1 MLDAIILAGGDPAR
15 DAELLSHAGS
25 DAPCKALIE
34 LGGRTFLERIADAL
48 LSSGRIRRIAVA
60 GLEAELAPELGP
72 NVVFLPDAGSM
83 LNNGQAGLDYFYS
96 TGEISER
103 LVVSSADVP
112 LITPELVRDIL
123 DTILQYDVDF
133 CYNIVEQET
142 MEEAF
147 PGSGRTFVSI
157 EGKRYAGGDLNL
169 IRPTILGDNRA
180 KIEEIIG
187 ERKTFWKQVRA
198 VGLGTLFLLLIG
210 QLTIARAE
218 RQVGKALG
226 FTAKAIVCPH
236 AEVAM
241 DVDKPHHLDVV
252 RAAWAERRQREE
264 MG

>member
-15 DAELLSHAGS
+15 DAELLAYAGD

-34 LGGRTFLERIADAL
+34 LGGRTFLEGIADAL
-48 LSSGRIRRIAVA
+48 LSSGRIRRIVVT
-60 GLEAELAPELGP
+60 GLEATLAPDLGS
-72 NVVFLPDAGSM
+72 NVAFVPDAGSM
-83 LNNGQAGLDYFYS
+83 LNNGQAGLDYFHD

-103 LVVSSADVP
+103 IVVSSADIP
-112 LITPELVRDIL
+112 LITPKIVRGLL
-123 DTILQYDVDF
+123 DTDLQHDVGL

-142 MEEAF
+142 MEKAF
-147 PGSGRTFVSI
+147 PGSGRTFVPI
-157 EGKRYAGGDLNL
+157 EGRRFAGGDLNL
-169 IRPTILGDNRA
+169 IRPTVLGDSRD
-180 KIEEIIG
+180 KVEEIIG

-198 VGLGTLFLLLIG
+198 VGLSTLLLLLIG

-226 FTAKAIVCPH
+226 FTAKAIVCPQ

-252 RAAWAERRQREE
+252 RAAWTERQREE
-264 MG
+264 AV

>member
-15 DAELLSHAGS
+15 DAELLAHADGN
-25 DAPCKALIE
+25 APRKALIR
-34 LGGRTFLERIADAL
+34 LGDKTFIERVASAL
-48 LSSGRIRRIAVA
+48 LASGYVRRIVVA
-60 GLEAELAPELGP
+60 GLQADQAPDLGP
-72 NVVFLPDAGSM
+72 NVAFLPDAGSM
-83 LNNGQAGLDYFYS
+83 LNNGQAGLDFFHD

-103 LVVSSADVP
+103 IVVASADIP
-112 LITPELVRDIL
+112 LITPQIVRDL
-123 DTILQYDVDF
+123 VDTDLQHDVDF

-142 MEEAF
+142 MEGAF
-147 PGSGRTFVSI
+147 PGSGRTFVPI
-157 EGKRYAGGDLNL
+157 EGRRFAGGDLNL
-169 IRPTILGDNRA
+169 VRPTILGDNRA
-180 KIEEIIG
+180 KVEEIIG

-210 QLTIARAE
+210 QLTIARTE

-252 RAAWAERRQREE
+252 RAAWARRQSTETV
-264 MG
+264 